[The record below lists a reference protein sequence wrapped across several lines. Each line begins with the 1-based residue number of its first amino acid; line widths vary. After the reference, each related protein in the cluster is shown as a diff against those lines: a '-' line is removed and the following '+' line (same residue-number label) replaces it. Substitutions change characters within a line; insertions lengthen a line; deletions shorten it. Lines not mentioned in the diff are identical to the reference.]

1 MILNLSNLNK
11 NTNKLLFNMDS
22 IDSAVTLMRG
32 NCYFAFLDP
41 KDAYYSVSMRA
52 EYRKYFCFFF
62 HDQLYEFTV
71 YPRALETPKIFTKIL
86 KPLLAH
92 LRNMGVYL
100 CTLIIL

>member
-11 NTNKLLFNMDS
+11 NIKKIFFSMDS

-32 NCYFAFLDP
+32 KCYFAFLDL

-100 CTLIIL
+100 CTLMIL